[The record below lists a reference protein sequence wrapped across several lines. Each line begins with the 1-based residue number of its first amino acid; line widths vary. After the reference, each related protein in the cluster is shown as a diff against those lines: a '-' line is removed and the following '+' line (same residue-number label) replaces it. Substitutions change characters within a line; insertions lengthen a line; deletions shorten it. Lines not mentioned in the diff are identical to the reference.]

1 MRIYDPRVG
10 RFLSVDPIAV
20 KYPELTPYQFASN
33 TPIDAIDLDGLE
45 AVTSKQS
52 NVYFIKLQNVNMS
65 FILRQ
70 PGKSF
75 TQTAAGNN
83 NPKLVDVTINTQQY
97 DKKTLWAA
105 FMYNTNLASQSPQT
119 PGNYESQGLNVKNG
133 KNIEGRSAP
142 ETFYLAQKTANGS
155 WSAGYGDVPADSHM
169 GIGGGFPLYIN
180 GLKYGDKNVYSND
193 APDGLPTSGPPGSVG
208 ETYIVQRSNGVYRDQ
223 NKSNMIGKTILGY
236 NSKTGDWIVVAQQ
249 AGRKGMTLDQIRDNL
264 IKQGYTAIVGFDGS
278 TSSTVVRDKTTIVTP
293 SALKN
298 NTIPSGVTLSVPQK
312 P

>member
-105 FMYNTNLASQSPQT
+105 FMPVTTNTRELLVS
-119 PGNYESQGLNVKNG
+119 GIKC
-133 KNIEGRSAP
+133 
-142 ETFYLAQKTANGS
+142 QK
-155 WSAGYGDVPADSHM
+155 WQ
-169 GIGGGFPLYIN
+169 
-180 GLKYGDKNVYSND
+180 
-193 APDGLPTSGPPGSVG
+193 
-208 ETYIVQRSNGVYRDQ
+208 EYR
-223 NKSNMIGKTILGY
+223 
-236 NSKTGDWIVVAQQ
+236 
-249 AGRKGMTLDQIRDNL
+249 R
-264 IKQGYTAIVGFDGS
+264 
-278 TSSTVVRDKTTIVTP
+278 
-293 SALKN
+293 
-298 NTIPSGVTLSVPQK
+298 
-312 P
+312 

>member
-1 MRIYDPRVG
+1 
-10 RFLSVDPIAV
+10 
-20 KYPELTPYQFASN
+20 
-33 TPIDAIDLDGLE
+33 
-45 AVTSKQS
+45 
-52 NVYFIKLQNVNMS
+52 
-65 FILRQ
+65 
-70 PGKSF
+70 
-75 TQTAAGNN
+75 
-83 NPKLVDVTINTQQY
+83 
-97 DKKTLWAA
+97 
-105 FMYNTNLASQSPQT
+105 
-119 PGNYESQGLNVKNG
+119 
-133 KNIEGRSAP
+133 
-142 ETFYLAQKTANGS
+142 
-155 WSAGYGDVPADSHM
+155 M